1 MARKKQDFVV
11 EGIVTPTEDN
21 TVVLTSSEDIE
32 QRSLK
37 LLLAAMQKYDYG
49 KEQYSV
55 QFSGTS
61 AGDELTLDRL
71 KELLRGI
78 NSSLSNVTTLN
89 QYVHQYHRY

>member
-1 MARKKQDFVV
+1 MAKKKQDFVV
-11 EGIVTPTEDN
+11 EGLASPVDDN

-32 QRSLK
+32 KRSMDM
-37 LLLAAMQKYDYG
+37 LLAAMKKYEYT

-55 QFSGTS
+55 QFSGTA
-61 AGDELTLDRL
+61 AGDELTLSRL

-89 QYVHQYHRY
+89 QYIH